1 MDLSGQHPGTR
12 FATLAVVV
20 SLATT
25 TGCTAPDEHGAALS
39 AAVASVAMT
48 STERLAND
56 LSEADAAFE
65 RGDSETLAQRLRSID
80 LAGATPSDASG
91 KDALQEW
98 RASAPKE
105 TRALRGRVLGPAYL
119 SGTLAPGALV
129 HTEQLLMG
137 GKSVSIAAGTAPR
150 EGVHLRIARADGK
163 TVCEQSPAHARE
175 CRFVPTYTQRYRIE
189 LRNSG
194 KRDARYHI
202 VFD

>member
-1 MDLSGQHPGTR
+1 MDLCGQHPGTR
-12 FATLAVVV
+12 FATLAVLV
-20 SLATT
+20 SLAT
-25 TGCTAPDEHGAALS
+25 TGCTAPDERGAALS

-56 LSEADAAFE
+56 LSEADTAFE
-65 RGDSETLAQRLRSID
+65 RGDPEALAQRLRSIE
-80 LAGATPSDASG
+80 LAGAKPANAG
-91 KDALQEW
+91 GEQELQAW
-98 RASAPKE
+98 RGSVSQEMPAM
-105 TRALRGRVLGPAYL
+105 RGRVLGPAYL

-129 HTEQLLMG
+129 DTEQLLMG